1 MQPVFPNTSRLRIIL
16 SMNNTKS
23 NVNYSINILSKNI
36 NYNFVFR
43 HGYDD
48 WSQVFLPSY
57 K

>member
-36 NYNFVFR
+36 NYNFEFR